1 MSSSTTE
8 FHEIWIDQCAA
19 TEDIRDHFGPQDA
32 LGYLIGEKLFTF
44 LWAAERD
51 PLFAAEVPDF
61 IREIRRLFTAEDIRD
76 YLHRLEN
83 TKYLAPRVP
92 DLEMDDLDEL
102 DDMLRILAENSPCSD
117 RLGSATRRVKGRKR
131 RVPGG

>member
-8 FHEIWIDQCAA
+8 FHKIWVAQCAA

-51 PLFAAEVPDF
+51 PLFAAEAPDF

-76 YLHRLEN
+76 YLDRLEN
-83 TKYLAPRVP
+83 TKYLAPRDP

-102 DDMLRILAENSPCSD
+102 DDPDEDEPLLENPVMGAEELLRFS
-117 RLGSATRRVKGRKR
+117 RVRQLLQS
-131 RVPGG
+131 